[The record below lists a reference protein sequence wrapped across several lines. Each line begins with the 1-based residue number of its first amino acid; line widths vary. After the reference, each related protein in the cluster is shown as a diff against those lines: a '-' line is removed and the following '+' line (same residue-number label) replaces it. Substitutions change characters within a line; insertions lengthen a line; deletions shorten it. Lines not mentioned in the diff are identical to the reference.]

1 MNTVDIDDWVDVPDT
16 PDRLAKRMISE
27 RSSVKEE
34 RHGSHVPFHLVQQ
47 KFCENGNEIQPLAV
61 ESGSRKPSAHSKKCT
76 SSYTN
81 TLRPLNPAAPSMASS
96 FSFKNNPQSVV
107 IDSGGQRQPSHLPKC
122 ASSSSNSLHP
132 INSAG
137 FSMAS
142 SFSSKSPL
150 LFRKKT
156 PTDQTDDSSHPQHL
170 QTEKPS
176 FSYKCNS
183 SSFQD
188 HYFVDL
194 TEMSLHTPEHVNALP
209 GGMSGSGQ
217 FECSRKSASTNGASS
232 KDMLKSTVRSS
243 ASEGTDNM
251 TEVISSNGYGQRS
264 EFVDNARNKPGDDGS
279 LRHDPT
285 VSPRVNKQKRL
296 VRNGCISPNNIA
308 KAKQSAGKRN
318 NGFAHDDNDAI
329 TSGGLPVPF
338 DIKELVSEGRNSH
351 NRKGKGA
358 IIYPCTSKDPEIK
371 NKNIPTRSS
380 SSFNGKAKEASD
392 HVRGSGEHIE
402 ESGKRRSTHNFQELW
417 SSSTGEEQFIKREIE
432 VPKYANQHNEK
443 RTAKRETGSGV
454 AAADD
459 DSEVS
464 NLVSS
469 EHVSTLP
476 LRQTMP
482 LPRARLGLLNM
493 YPSSANTFTKR
504 QKQETTSSYSGE
516 CSTSVSDDTE
526 VVILSSFIG
535 QSNSRSMSGDVANLH
550 QTIDVNDFKPNI
562 HDEVARAK
570 QVEADELLA
579 RELQEQL
586 YNDLPVFGVRQVDTH
601 TAMVLQRQDNSN
613 NPFSSRGSLMSN
625 LRRQSQSRS
634 SSNLSRRGSQ
644 ARASTLGRMTRPRT
658 RFPGQ
663 PRTLLPSRGRTSMF
677 PANMDVEMRMHM
689 LETLEAFS
697 DMEVGTGSLI
707 TRRDFNEN
715 DYETLL
721 ALDENN
727 DHGGASVHQ
736 INGLPQSTVQSDNF
750 DEACV
755 ICLETPTIGDT
766 IRHLPCLHKF
776 HKDCIE
782 PWLRRRTLCPVCKTA
797 IT

>member
-1 MNTVDIDDWVDVPDT
+1 MIESMNTVDIDDWVDIPDT

-47 KFCENGNEIQPLAV
+47 KNCEKGTEIPPLAV
-61 ESGSRKPSAHSKKCT
+61 ESGSRKPSARSKKCT

-96 FSFKNNPQSVV
+96 SSFKNNPQSVV
-107 IDSGGQRQPSHLPKC
+107 IDSGGQKQPSHLPKC

-142 SFSSKSPL
+142 SFSSKSSL

-170 QTEKPS
+170 
-176 FSYKCNS
+176 
-183 SSFQD
+183 
-188 HYFVDL
+188 VDL
-194 TEMSLHTPEHVNALP
+194 TEMSLHSPEHVNALP
-209 GGMSGSGQ
+209 GGMSGSGR
-217 FECSRKSASTNGASS
+217 FECSRKSASTNGASA
-232 KDMLKSTVRSS
+232 KDLLKSTVWGS

-264 EFVDNARNKPGDDGS
+264 EFVDNAQNKPGVDGS
-279 LRHDPT
+279 LRHVPII
-285 VSPRVNKQKRL
+285 SPRVNKQKRL
-296 VRNGCISPNNIA
+296 VRNGCISPNNVA
-308 KAKQSAGKRN
+308 KAKQLAGKRN

-351 NRKGKGA
+351 NRKGKGV
-358 IIYPCTSKDPEIK
+358 IMYPCTSKDPEIK
-371 NKNIPTRSS
+371 NKNLPSRSS
-380 SSFNGKAKEASD
+380 SSFNGKAKETSD

-417 SSSTGEEQFIKREIE
+417 SSSTGEEHFIEREID

-443 RTAKRETGSGV
+443 RTAKRGTGSGV

-459 DSEVS
+459 DSKVS

-476 LRQTMP
+476 LRQTMS

-493 YPSSANTFTKR
+493 YPSPANTFTKR
-504 QKQETTSSYSGE
+504 QKQETASSYSGE

-526 VVILSSFIG
+526 VVILNSFIG

-562 HDEVARAK
+562 IDEVARAK

-586 YNDLPVFGVRQVDTH
+586 YNDLPVLGVRQVDTH
-601 TAMVLQRQDNSN
+601 TATVLQRQDNSN

-634 SSNLSRRGSQ
+634 SSNLLRRGSQ
-644 ARASTLGRMTRPRT
+644 ARASTMGRMTRPRT

-677 PANMDVEMRMHM
+677 PANMDVETRMHM

-697 DMEVGTGSLI
+697 DMEVGTGNLI
-707 TRRDFNEN
+707 TRREFNEN